1 MNKQQRNRAGATAI
15 FAVAAGLFTFGIT
28 QIPKAV
34 PPGAPDTDQGVTTAA
49 QHYLATMASG
59 RYAFAW
65 EGLTPADQ
73 AAIPQDKW
81 QAYYSQC
88 GEHLSSYKV
97 VAVAMA
103 SPEYAIAVVE
113 LAYTGHGM
121 PAGPGPVQMQF
132 YYLDDQWRY
141 EAPLTI
147 WQQGPVATML
157 GTARKIGIC

>member
-1 MNKQQRNRAGATAI
+1 VNKQQRQRYGAAAFFFI
-15 FAVAAGLFTFGIT
+15 AAGLFAFGIT
-28 QIPKAV
+28 QIPKAT
-34 PPGAPDTDQGVTTAA
+34 PPGAPDTSQGVTLAA

-59 RYAFAW
+59 RYGSAW

-81 QAYYSQC
+81 TSYYTQC
-88 GEHLSSYKV
+88 GEHLATYKV

-103 SPEYAIAVVE
+103 SPEYAIAVAE
-113 LAYTGHGM
+113 LSYTGHGM
-121 PAGPGPVQMQF
+121 PPGTGPVQMPF

-147 WQQGPVATML
+147 WQQGPVAAML
-157 GTARKIGIC
+157 ATARQAGIC